1 MTEKMRSIRIKDMK
15 QPLPVFFALVAAA
28 FVTAGC
34 HTAPTSKPTL
44 ERGWIGGEYRSA
56 EQKLVPKG
64 EHGRVYVEQVYAG
77 TPAEQAGLKPGDLI
91 LTLNG
96 QSIATLKEFH
106 HAVDAGPPG
115 SQAVIGIYRDGQPV
129 ELSLTIGRETYQE
142 WHSMQIGLR
151 WSAQVDL
158 WPNPDFSLLPVAFYR
173 HPDERVELRSPKM
186 LLAKQAA
193 KSRRQRESSVHSCEG
208 WDAWFLLGGCNAY
221 KQILKQEPVAP
232 ASSEK

>member
-1 MTEKMRSIRIKDMK
+1 MK
-15 QPLPVFFALVAAA
+15 QPFPVFFALVAAA

-34 HTAPTSKPTL
+34 HTAPSSKPTL
-44 ERGWIGGEYRSA
+44 E
-56 EQKLVPKG
+56 
-64 EHGRVYVEQVYAG
+64 HGCVYVEQVYAG

-106 HAVDAGPPG
+106 HAVDAAPPG
-115 SQAVIGIYRDGQPV
+115 SRAVMVIYRDGLPV
-129 ELSLTIGRETYQE
+129 ELPLTIGRETYQE

-173 HPDERVELRSPKM
+173 HPAERVELRSPRM

-193 KSRRQRESSVHSCEG
+193 QSRRQRESSVHS
-208 WDAWFLLGGCNAY
+208 
-221 KQILKQEPVAP
+221 
-232 ASSEK
+232 